1 MPKPTTPPPATL
13 PVDETRAWLVSHL
26 GLAALSLTP
35 RRTAFVMAM
44 LLGFTLPSCAH
55 PREEGGGGGF
65 GRNTAEAQITHLI
78 SEGQF
83 AEAEALITES
93 ASSGLVEQS
102 TAVALRRQI
111 ADLSMKLG
119 EIPARLQRVPNFPAK
134 LKDFTRFQIQKMYDS
149 NDFSIA
155 SKKEFQTALKL
166 LKDAA
171 KDSSR
176 LLQKL

>member
-1 MPKPTTPPPATL
+1 MSPTL
-13 PVDETRAWLVSHL
+13 RKV
-26 GLAALSLTP
+26 
-35 RRTAFVMAM
+35 AFVMVL
-44 LLGFTLPSCAH
+44 LLGGALASCAH
-55 PREEGGGGGF
+55 AHEGGGAGF
-65 GRNTAEAQITHLI
+65 GRNSAEARITHLI

-83 AEAEALITES
+83 VEAEALIAES
-93 ASSGLVEQS
+93 ASAGLIEQS
-102 TAVALRRQI
+102 VAVSLRRQI

-119 EIPARLQRVPNFPAK
+119 DIPARLQRVSNFPAK
-134 LKDFTRFQIQKMYDS
+134 LKDFTRFQLQKMYDQ
-149 NDFSIA
+149 NDFSLA